1 MGSSQSQQNGVIYG
15 GASRA
20 VGNPLQ
26 TAARAQQVGF
36 TTGSFAEKQAVP
48 GIGNL
53 GPNINTPIQP
63 ATVPQYAFGFFT
75 QLSFYAYTLAA
86 IILQFA
92 FIFVV
97 IGLISKRCGSG
108 TNKYILVYLYE
119 FANDQERRS
128 YGMVTMIKRGKN
140 KFMFWGLRMF
150 ASLIYAWW
158 VVVVGILK
166 TVKYLLDDAGIIVTS
181 FLIWFIWT
189 FLTYNYPFALN
200 TADLLVVSAQN
211 VTNVAIWSWGTLIH
225 VINAISPYTNQVIYT
240 GVRFLQITIY
250 DGVFT
255 LLGGTDQ
262 NPLFQEGSIF
272 SFASDMIPLQTTFGR
287 RLQEQQDNKL
297 FGFIETFARFFAQIQ
312 ALWDFIVLVVYTLV
326 VTVSVTVL
334 QTSMG
339 VVFTIVNVL
348 LCSVQVLPCAI
359 LQVVQYI
366 FDGIIFIINEALKGL
381 VYFITGGLVTIG
393 NQIGEQTI
401 ACRGGALASVPCS
414 CATFFTSM
422 DECGS
427 FEIECR
433 PKDGVYYEYKVYPGG
448 REVLLNQGTDKS
460 IVCPN
465 QRRVLTDYH
474 GYVEEELG
482 YVSCIDLSLTDG
494 IQNVTLKRCPGY
506 TYGEPH
512 HERALMALDMH
523 VALSSPTT
531 PPESSATSPP
541 SVAWYDHVREM
552 TKTHLNAM
560 NKRTGLQCD
569 EASIM
574 TDPTC
579 YIQLAFFAGNE
590 AVNQRVTS
598 IVDESVRS
606 KIVGGG
612 GRKLQDDTKLHQL
625 FISLHQ
631 MKATAEMRWIEYQ
644 ETGAN
649 PFRPLHPKASERI
662 RRRLQE
668 SGLTIEVPKLWA
680 FDRTVKGVT
689 GLIEHVSNFPRR
701 RELIATQSPT
711 FPKYGAWTG
720 VQCPNGE
727 YLCPSNVCLPT
738 KQQCPPPPTGSW
750 LQWLEYWFLQAEIYV
765 EGVNPSQAVS
775 EFLNCYNNYIKF
787 KERNPFLIDHYQS
800 TNPEINRYFVYCWP
814 LVDYIDPN
822 VYVPAYASGWSAKSL
837 VASRCTDG
845 QCQCTGYWFSLFETQ
860 FEFVEGVPYF
870 SVANLYDG
878 ALAFWTFL
886 CQFLFAPGGAFPW
899 LTNDPW
905 QAILRPFYSWGW
917 VSVGVYYFWWDQGQ
931 GSFVNGVYVPATQN
945 DILLCS
951 IYNLNNIAFLVM
963 FIVLL
968 KAFFYGLGRSVLYA
982 VWALMVNIVML
993 PLQDFTNDEEE
1004 PPEWTMETT
1013 DVEKGPMVDQTTVTG
1028 RKR

>member
-20 VGNPLQ
+20 VGNPL
-26 TAARAQQVGF
+26 TTSARAQQTLFGVGYA
-36 TTGSFAEKQAVP
+36 GSARSLP
-48 GIGNL
+48 GIGSL
-53 GPNINTPIQP
+53 GPNVNSPVQP
-63 ATVPQYAFGFFT
+63 ATVPQYAITFFT
-75 QLSFYAYTLAA
+75 QLSTYAYIIAA
-86 IILQFA
+86 FILQFA
-92 FIFVV
+92 FIIVV

-108 TNKYILVYLYE
+108 TNKYILVYLYD
-119 FANDQERRS
+119 FVNDQYRRS
-128 YGMVTMIKRGKN
+128 YRMVTMIKPGKN
-140 KFMFWGLRMF
+140 KLMFWGLRAF

-158 VVVVGILK
+158 VLVVGIVK
-166 TVKYLLDDAGIIVTS
+166 TIMYVLSDLGIIVPA
-181 FLIWFIWT
+181 LIIWFIWT
-189 FLTYNYPFALN
+189 FMTYNYPFALN
-200 TADLLVVSAQN
+200 TADLLAVSAQN
-211 VTNVAIWSWGTLIH
+211 VTNVLIWSWGTLIH
-225 VINAISPYTNQVIYT
+225 VVNAISPYTNQVIYT
-240 GVRFLQITIY
+240 GIRFLQITIY

-272 SFASDMIPLQTTFGR
+272 SFASDMLPLQTTFGR
-287 RLQEQQDNKL
+287 RLQEQDNKL

-312 ALWDFIVLVVYTLV
+312 ALWDFIVLVVYNIV
-326 VTVSVTVL
+326 VTLSVTVL

-348 LCSVQVLPCAI
+348 LCSIQVLPCAI
-359 LQVVQYI
+359 LQVIQYI
-366 FDGIIFIINEALKGL
+366 TEGIVFIVNEAFKFI
-381 VYFITGGLVTIG
+381 VYIITFGTVTLTKNPID
-393 NQIGEQTI
+393 TPDI

-433 PKDGVYYEYKVYPGG
+433 PKDGVYYEYKVFPGG

-460 IVCPN
+460 VVCPN
-465 QRRVLTDYH
+465 QRRVLSNYH
-474 GYVEEELG
+474 EFVEEELG
-482 YVSCIDLSLTDG
+482 YVACIDLSLTDG

-512 HERALMALDMH
+512 HARALMALDMH

-531 PPESSATSPP
+531 PPDSTHTAPP
-541 SVAWYDHVREM
+541 TVTWYDHVRDM
-552 TKTHLNAM
+552 TKTHLAAM
-560 NKRTGLQCD
+560 NKQNGMQCD

-574 TDPTC
+574 TDPSC
-579 YIQLAFFAGNE
+579 YLHLALFAGKE
-590 AVNQRVTS
+590 TVNKRVMS
-598 IVDESVRS
+598 IMDESVRS
-606 KIVGGG
+606 KIVVGN
-612 GRKLQDDTKLHQL
+612 GRKLQQETKVNQM
-625 FISLHQ
+625 FYALHQ

-649 PFRPLHPKASERI
+649 PFRELHPKASERL
-662 RRRLQE
+662 RRRMQE
-668 SGLTIEVPKLWA
+668 SGLTMEVPKLWA
-680 FDRTVKGVT
+680 YDRTVKGVT
-689 GLIEHVSNFPRR
+689 GLIEHVANFPHR

-738 KQQCPPPPTGSW
+738 KKQCPPPSTGSW
-750 LQWLEYWFLQAEIYV
+750 LQWLEYWFLRAELYV
-765 EGVNPSQAVS
+765 ADVKPSQAVS
-775 EFLNCYNNYIKF
+775 AFLNCYNDYIKH

-800 TNPEINRYFVYCWP
+800 TNPEINKYFVYCWP

-822 VYVPAYASGWSAKSL
+822 VYVPAYVSGWSVRDYVESQ
-837 VASRCTDG
+837 CTNG
-845 QCQCTGYWFSLFETQ
+845 ECQCNGYWFSLFETQ

-931 GSFVNGVYVPATQN
+931 GTFVNGVYVPASQGT
-945 DILLCS
+945 ILLCS
-951 IYNLNNIAFLVM
+951 IYNFNNIAFLVV

-968 KAFFYGLGRSVLYA
+968 KAFFYGLGLSALYA
-982 VWALMVNIVML
+982 VWALLVNIVVL
-993 PLQDFTNDEEE
+993 PLQGFSSDEE
-1004 PPEWTMETT
+1004 PPEMTREEIV
-1013 DVEKGPMVDQTTVTG
+1013 DVEKGN
-1028 RKR
+1028 